1 MAVEPLCQAAPY
13 SLRPLAALLNP
24 YARGCSVLCNHP
36 ADTQSRDALRRVK
49 ETWPTERVLAGE
61 DALPEELFRR
71 YTDTDSRPHSPP
83 GVGARHSRGPGPPLL
98 APPPSGAT
106 VAGAGQR
113 RCRTPDPYHPHTYLH
128 HPAELQQQQ
137 QPGQPQRTLLVLDLR
152 RSRSHD
158 TLSVAAATA
167 ASVGGEV
174 MMSPEPPPLAASSP
188 LPGAE
193 TAPDVVVTCADD
205 SRTTEDEVV
214 RRRGKKRRGKKSGKD
229 ALREPE
235 KEIHGF
241 PEPGETQVS
250 AIGDESHNPSTRPSL
265 TGTGLLASGGSF
277 GAAYGPGMAAARAAA
292 EEAARLRSVASSFL
306 DAESLTHLQR
316 DLDLETVECEF
327 DAKRR
332 LALEEAFRLLPKH
345 AKRRVRDRVRDGAG
359 VDAPPANPA
368 ADGESQPGSG
378 GLLGIPRV
386 FSLRSA
392 RFELPLN
399 SAALNYATT

>member
-1 MAVEPLCQAAPY
+1 
-13 SLRPLAALLNP
+13 
-24 YARGCSVLCNHP
+24 
-36 ADTQSRDALRRVK
+36 
-49 ETWPTERVLAGE
+49 
-61 DALPEELFRR
+61 
-71 YTDTDSRPHSPP
+71 
-83 GVGARHSRGPGPPLL
+83 
-98 APPPSGAT
+98 
-106 VAGAGQR
+106 
-113 RCRTPDPYHPHTYLH
+113 
-128 HPAELQQQQ
+128 
-137 QPGQPQRTLLVLDLR
+137 
-152 RSRSHD
+152 
-158 TLSVAAATA
+158 
-167 ASVGGEV
+167 

-399 SAALNYATT
+399 SAALNSLTPLEYVTRHVDVCGSSAQLYRRVFNLHREGAHLGPDAQQQQQEQSTAEVMADLDEEPRYLLGERVITALGDVLGRPLSAEEADGLRDRLGWLDAECLSFRTWCGVSALAERLYARTHAAPGVEPPARPELEQADLAGLQRRLARLNPDPRLVTILTEMSHL